1 MSAKLVLALDTP
13 DLTLDDIIEHARL
26 AQSLGATRT
35 TPVTVHTHGGGP
47 VLAVPVTAS
56 VTHLPRAEAPRTV
69 TGRNGRRRTA

>member
-13 DLTLDDIIEHARL
+13 GLTLDDIIEHARL

-56 VTHLPRAEAPRTV
+56 VTHLPRAEAPRPKV
-69 TGRNGRRRTA
+69 RNGRRRTA